1 MSNADNGSAVTNFL
15 TSLWHDLRYGTRMLR
30 RNPGFS
36 LAAILTLALGIGANT
51 AIFTITSAVLLKP
64 LPYRD
69 PQQLVSLDAQQKDQQ
84 SRCCTLGWSDLFR
97 QRSQSFA
104 GSAVFAIDTFNLTG
118 GGDPQQVV
126 AARVSPGFFELLGV
140 KPQLGRP
147 FIDEEGRPEGKFVV
161 LLSDSLW
168 HSRFGGNP
176 QIVGQTVNLDSKLYT
191 IVGVLPPDVPFP
203 FLGPAEIWTPRYFE
217 HSLFT
222 PQRLR
227 QGVGYLNLVAR
238 LRPNVSLQ
246 QALAEARILHE
257 QYRKEN
263 PAAPDA
269 DPEVSVVVKNLQ
281 DSIVSNFRT
290 QLLFL
295 SLFVALVLLI
305 ACANVASL
313 LLSRALAR
321 GKEVALRSALGARR
335 SSIVRQLLTES
346 ILLSMIAGVI
356 GLGLSYALTRWLVT
370 VIQNSLNLPP
380 RIPITMD
387 ARVLGFTIIVSILT
401 GVIFGIF
408 PALQL
413 SRTNMNATLRD
424 EGRGS
429 TGGRSRIQ
437 MKNLL
442 VVGQVAV
449 SLVLLISAGLLV
461 RSFSYLLR
469 VDPGFDPTNVL
480 TMNIS
485 LPTVKY
491 ADAQKQNA
499 FFDEVLRR
507 VSALPGVRSAATSA
521 ALPLIPKR
529 ITPVLP
535 EGQPEVPL
543 AQRPFIIIEQSSP
556 RLLETLRIPV
566 KLGRAFADAD
576 NAQAPKVIIVNETFA
591 RSYWPNQNPIG
602 KHVIIGRGP
611 APSEVVGMAANVKNR
626 GLAVDVQPQI
636 YLPFAQLSWGNMNLL
651 VRTANDPHTMISAVR
666 AQIAAVDA
674 DQPVTNVQTVEELM
688 DGSRSQ
694 PRFMMSLLAAFS
706 MTALALAVVGIYGA
720 LAYSVAQRRSEL
732 GIRLALGAEKSDI
745 LRLVVRQGVML
756 TLAGIVIGTGIGLV
770 AAKVFNSQISDL
782 LYKISVFDVPTF
794 VLTPVIFIVIG
805 ALASYLPAQSAT
817 KVQPTEALRGSN

>member
-1 MSNADNGSAVTNFL
+1 MNKDE
-15 TSLWHDLRYGTRMLR
+15 TSRSFTDLLISIWNDVRYGGRMLR

-36 LAAILTLALGIGANT
+36 IAAILTLALGIGANT

-64 LPYRD
+64 LPYHD
-69 PQQLVSLDAQQKDQQ
+69 PQQLISLDVQQKDQQ

-97 QRSQSFA
+97 QRNQSFA
-104 GSAVFAIDTFNLTG
+104 ASAVYALDTFDLTG
-118 GGDPQQVV
+118 GGDPQQVF
-126 AARVSPGFFELLGV
+126 AARVSPGFFDLLGV
-140 KPQLGRP
+140 KPHLGRS
-147 FIDEEGRPEGKFVV
+147 FIEEEGRPEGKFVV
-161 LLSDSLW
+161 MISDSLW

-176 QIVGQTVNLDSKLYT
+176 QIVGQTVNLDSTPYT
-191 IVGVLPPDVPFP
+191 IIGVLPPDVQFP
-203 FLGPAEIWTPRYFE
+203 FVGPAEIWTPRYFE

-227 QGVGYLNLVAR
+227 QGVGYLNLIAR
-238 LRPNVSLQ
+238 LRPGISQ
-246 QALAEARILHE
+246 PQALAEAKILHE

-269 DPEVSVVVKNLQ
+269 DPEMSVVVKNLQ

-290 QLLFL
+290 QLLLL

-321 GKEVALRSALGARR
+321 SKEVALRSALGAKR
-335 SSIVRQLLTES
+335 SYIIRQLLTES
-346 ILLSMIAGVI
+346 VLLSIIAGAL
-356 GLGLSYALTRWLVT
+356 GLALSYAATR
-370 VIQNSLNLPP
+370 SLLNFTQGNLPP
-380 RIPITMD
+380 GIPIATD
-387 ARVLGFTIIVSILT
+387 SRVLIFTILVSILT
-401 GVIFGIF
+401 GMIFGIF

-413 SRTNMNATLRD
+413 SRTNVNETLRD

-469 VDPGFDPTNVL
+469 VDPGFDPANVL

-491 ADAQKQNA
+491 GDAQKQIA
-499 FFDEVLRR
+499 FFDDVSRR

-543 AQRPFIIIEQSSP
+543 AQRPFIIVEQISP
-556 RLLETLRIPV
+556 RLLDTMRIPV
-566 KLGRAFADAD
+566 KLGRAFTDAD

-591 RSYWPNQNPIG
+591 RAYWPNQNPIG
-602 KHVIIGRGP
+602 KHVIVGRGP
-611 APSEVVGMAANVKNR
+611 APSEVVGMAGDVKNK
-626 GLAVDVQPQI
+626 GLAVDVQPQL
-636 YLPFAQLSWGNMNLL
+636 YLPFAQITWGNMNLL

-674 DQPVTNVQTVEELM
+674 DQPVTNVATVEELM
-688 DGSRSQ
+688 DGTRSQ
-694 PRFMMSLLAAFS
+694 PRFLMTLLAAFS
-706 MTALALAVVGIYGA
+706 ITALALAVVGIYGA
-720 LAYSVAQRRSEL
+720 LAYSVAQRRAEL

-745 LRLVVRQGVML
+745 LRLVVRQGIML
-756 TLAGIVIGTGIGLV
+756 TLSGIIIGTVVGVV
-770 AAKVFNSQISDL
+770 AAIVFSNAMAGL
-782 LYKISVFDVPTF
+782 LYKVKVLDLPTF
-794 VLTPVIFIVIG
+794 VLTPIVFILIG
-805 ALASYLPAQSAT
+805 ALASYFPAQSAT
-817 KVQPTEALRGSN
+817 KVPPTEALRGSN

>member
-1 MSNADNGSAVTNFL
+1 MTDFL
-15 TSLWHDLRYGTRMLR
+15 TPLWSDVRYGIRMLR

-36 LAAILTLALGIGANT
+36 IAAILTLALGIGANT
-51 AIFTITSAVLLKP
+51 AIFTITSAVLLRP
-64 LPYRD
+64 LPYHD
-69 PQQLVSLDAQQKDQQ
+69 PQQLISLDVQQKDQQ

-97 QRSQSFA
+97 QRNQSFA
-104 GSAVFAIDTFNLTG
+104 SSAVYALDNFDLTG
-118 GGDPQQVV
+118 GGDPQQVF
-126 AARVSPGFFELLGV
+126 AARVSPGFFDLLGV
-140 KPQLGRP
+140 KPHLGRS
-147 FIDEEGRPEGKFVV
+147 FIEEEGRPEGKFVV
-161 LLSDSLW
+161 MISDSLW

-176 QIVGQTVNLDSKLYT
+176 QIVGQTVNLDSTPYT
-191 IVGVLPPDVPFP
+191 IIGVLPPDVQFP
-203 FLGPAEIWTPRYFE
+203 FVGPAEIWTPRYFE

-238 LRPNVSLQ
+238 LRPGISPQ
-246 QALAEARILHE
+246 QALAEAKILHE

-269 DPEVSVVVKNLQ
+269 DPAVSVVVKNLQ

-290 QLLFL
+290 QLLLL

-321 GKEVALRSALGARR
+321 SKEVALRSALGARR
-335 SSIVRQLLTES
+335 SSIIRQLLTES
-346 ILLSMIAGVI
+346 VLLSVIAGAL
-356 GLGLSYALTRWLVT
+356 GLALSYAATR
-370 VIQNSLNLPP
+370 SLISFTQSNLPP
-380 RIPITMD
+380 GIPIATD
-387 ARVLGFTIIVSILT
+387 SRVLIFTIVVSILT

-413 SRTNMNATLRD
+413 SRTNMIETLRD

-437 MKNLL
+437 VKNLL
-442 VVGQVAV
+442 VIGQVAV

-469 VDPGFDPTNVL
+469 VEPGFDPTNVL

-491 ADAQKQNA
+491 GDAQKQIA
-499 FFDEVLRR
+499 FFDDVLRR

-535 EGQPEVPL
+535 EGQPDVPL
-543 AQRPFIIIEQSSP
+543 AQRPFIIVEQISP
-556 RLLETLRIPV
+556 RLLDTMHIPV
-566 KLGRAFADAD
+566 KLGRAFTDAD

-591 RSYWPNQNPIG
+591 RAYWPNQNPIG
-602 KHVIIGRGP
+602 KHVIVGRGP
-611 APSEVVGMAANVKNR
+611 GPSEVIGMAADVKNK
-626 GLAVDVQPQI
+626 GLAVDVQSQL
-636 YLPFAQLSWGNMNLL
+636 YLPFAQISWGNMNLL
-651 VRTANDPHTMISAVR
+651 VRTATDPHTMISAVR

-674 DQPVTNVQTVEELM
+674 DQPVTNVQTVDELM
-688 DGSRSQ
+688 DGTRSQ
-694 PRFMMSLLAAFS
+694 PRFLMTLLAAFS
-706 MTALALAVVGIYGA
+706 ITALALAVVGIYGA
-720 LAYSVAQRRSEL
+720 LAYSVAQRRAEL

-745 LRLVVRQGVML
+745 LRLVVRQGIML
-756 TLAGIVIGTGIGLV
+756 TLFGIIIGTVVGVV
-770 AAKVFNSQISDL
+770 AAIVFSNAMAGL
-782 LYKISVFDVPTF
+782 LYKVKVLDVPTF
-794 VLTPVIFIVIG
+794 VLTPIVFILIG
-805 ALASYLPAQSAT
+805 ALASYFPAQSAT